1 MKKLLSIFGAIGL
14 VVTPMSSFSI
24 SCSSPKSLPHYNSDG
39 DFNEQVN
46 DAWDT
51 SILKTVSTWTK
62 PQPDPDPDPDSSQL
76 SDEPAT
82 INMTL
87 IRNQLRDL
95 IMYRF
100 ENWAEIKSGVTAT
113 IEKIGFFENEYANSN
128 SINND
133 EELAARLKV
142 SDKIYF
148 SLDGKTFL
156 DLVVTD
162 KPLAKFA
169 YNVYST
175 KSEKNYEAILR
186 FDGNKFKGLKETW
199 NSNENGARADITK
212 QFLTSLGNNSIII
225 TKNNG
230 SEEKQLAR
238 DYFVHSFQTE
248 SPKISSFEN
257 ELFNWNSDD
266 FDWDTWLGEF
276 INGTNDGDGIYGISF
291 DPTIK

>member
-39 DFNEQVN
+39 DFNEQVS

-51 SILKTVSTWTK
+51 SILKTVSTWA
-62 PQPDPDPDPDSSQL
+62 PQSDPDSSQL

-87 IRNQLRDL
+87 IKNQLQDL
-95 IMYRF
+95 IVYRF
-100 ENWAEIKSGVTAT
+100 ENHADITSDVISAA
-113 IEKIGFFENEYANSN
+113 IEKIGFFENKYANSN

-162 KPLAKFA
+162 KPLAKCA
-169 YNVYST
+169 YKVYST
-175 KSEKNYEAILR
+175 KSDNYEAILR
-186 FDGNKFKGLKETW
+186 FDGNKFKALKETW
-199 NSNENGARADITK
+199 ISNENGARADITK

-225 TKNNG
+225 TKNNSG

-238 DYFVHSFQTE
+238 DYFVHSFQTK

-257 ELFNWNSDD
+257 ELFNWNV
-266 FDWDTWLGEF
+266 DWDTWLGEF

-291 DPTIK
+291 DPTIQ

>member
-39 DFNEQVN
+39 DFNEQVS

-51 SILKTVSTWTK
+51 SILKTVSTWA
-62 PQPDPDPDPDSSQL
+62 PQSDPGSSQL

-87 IRNQLRDL
+87 IKNQLQDL
-95 IMYRF
+95 IVYRF
-100 ENWAEIKSGVTAT
+100 ENHADITSDVISAA
-113 IEKIGFFENEYANSN
+113 IEKIGFFENKYANSN

-162 KPLAKFA
+162 KPLAKCA
-169 YNVYST
+169 YKVYST
-175 KSEKNYEAILR
+175 KSDNYEAILR
-186 FDGNKFKGLKETW
+186 FDGNKFKALKETW
-199 NSNENGARADITK
+199 ISNENGARADITK

-225 TKNNG
+225 TKNNSG
-230 SEEKQLAR
+230 SEEKRPAR
-238 DYFVHSFQTE
+238 DYFVHSFQTK

-257 ELFNWNSDD
+257 ELFNWNV
-266 FDWDTWLGEF
+266 DWDTWLGNF
-276 INGTNDGDGIYGISF
+276 INGTNDSDGINGISF
-291 DPTIK
+291 DPTIQ

>member
-1 MKKLLSIFGAIGL
+1 MKKLLSIFGAISL

-39 DFNEQVN
+39 DFNEQVS

-51 SILKTVSTWTK
+51 SILKTVSTWIK
-62 PQPDPDPDPDSSQL
+62 PQPDQDPDSSQL

-87 IRNQLRDL
+87 IKNQLQDL
-95 IMYRF
+95 IVYRF
-100 ENWAEIKSGVTAT
+100 ENHADITSDVISAA
-113 IEKIGFFENEYANSN
+113 IEKIGFFENKYANSN

-162 KPLAKFA
+162 KPLAKCA
-169 YNVYST
+169 YKVYST
-175 KSEKNYEAILR
+175 KSDNYEAILR
-186 FDGNKFKGLKETW
+186 FDGNKFKALKETW
-199 NSNENGARADITK
+199 ISNENGARADITK

-225 TKNNG
+225 TKNNSG
-230 SEEKQLAR
+230 SEEKRLAR
-238 DYFVHSFQTE
+238 DYFVHSFQTK

-257 ELFNWNSDD
+257 ELFNWNV
-266 FDWDTWLGEF
+266 DWDTWLGNF
-276 INGTNDGDGIYGISF
+276 INGTNDSDGINGISF
-291 DPTIK
+291 DPTIQ

>member
-51 SILKTVSTWTK
+51 SILKTVSTWA
-62 PQPDPDPDPDSSQL
+62 PQSDPGSSQL

-82 INMTL
+82 INMTW

-100 ENWAEIKSGVTAT
+100 ENHADITSDVISAA

-175 KSEKNYEAILR
+175 KNKNYEAILR

-225 TKNNG
+225 TKNNSG
-230 SEEKQLAR
+230 SEEKRLAR
-238 DYFVHSFQTE
+238 DYFVHSFQTK

-257 ELFNWNSDD
+257 ELFNWNV
-266 FDWDTWLGEF
+266 DWDTW
-276 INGTNDGDGIYGISF
+276 
-291 DPTIK
+291 

>member
-39 DFNEQVN
+39 DFNEQVS

-51 SILKTVSTWTK
+51 SILKTVSTWIK
-62 PQPDPDPDPDSSQL
+62 PQPDPDSSQL

-87 IRNQLRDL
+87 IKNQLQDL
-95 IMYRF
+95 IVYRF
-100 ENWAEIKSGVTAT
+100 ENHADITSDVISAA
-113 IEKIGFFENEYANSN
+113 IEKIGFFENKYANSN

-162 KPLAKFA
+162 KPLAKCA
-169 YNVYST
+169 YKVYST
-175 KSEKNYEAILR
+175 KSDNYEAILR
-186 FDGNKFKGLKETW
+186 FDGNKFKALKETW
-199 NSNENGARADITK
+199 ISNENGARADITK

-225 TKNNG
+225 TKNNSG
-230 SEEKQLAR
+230 SEEKQLWR
-238 DYFVHSFQTE
+238 NLRYIIWSNNTINFVLW
-248 SPKISSFEN
+248 K
-257 ELFNWNSDD
+257 W
-266 FDWDTWLGEF
+266 
-276 INGTNDGDGIYGISF
+276 
-291 DPTIK
+291 K

>member
-39 DFNEQVN
+39 DFNEQVS

-51 SILKTVSTWTK
+51 SILKTVSTWA
-62 PQPDPDPDPDSSQL
+62 PQSDPGSSQL

-87 IRNQLRDL
+87 IKNQLQDL
-95 IMYRF
+95 IVYRF
-100 ENWAEIKSGVTAT
+100 ENHADITSDVISAA

-162 KPLAKFA
+162 KPLAKCA
-169 YNVYST
+169 YKVYST
-175 KSEKNYEAILR
+175 KSDNYEAILR
-186 FDGNKFKGLKETW
+186 FDGNKFKALKETW
-199 NSNENGARADITK
+199 ISNENGARADITK

-225 TKNNG
+225 TKNNSG

-238 DYFVHSFQTE
+238 DYFVHSFQTK

-257 ELFNWNSDD
+257 ELFNWNV
-266 FDWDTWLGEF
+266 DWDTWLGNF
-276 INGTNDGDGIYGISF
+276 INGTNDSDGINGISF
-291 DPTIK
+291 DPTIQ

>member
-39 DFNEQVN
+39 DFNEQVS

-51 SILKTVSTWTK
+51 SILKTVSTWA
-62 PQPDPDPDPDSSQL
+62 PQSDPGSSQL

-82 INMTL
+82 INMTW

-100 ENWAEIKSGVTAT
+100 ENHADITSDVISAA

-175 KSEKNYEAILR
+175 KNKNYEAILR

-199 NSNENGARADITK
+199 ISNENGARADITK

-225 TKNNG
+225 TKNNSG
-230 SEEKQLAR
+230 SEEKRLAR
-238 DYFVHSFQTE
+238 DYFVHSFQTK

-257 ELFNWNSDD
+257 ELFNWNV
-266 FDWDTWLGEF
+266 DWDTWLGNF
-276 INGTNDGDGIYGISF
+276 INGTNDSDGINGISF
-291 DPTIK
+291 DPTIQ

>member
-39 DFNEQVN
+39 DFNEQVS

-51 SILKTVSTWTK
+51 SILKTVSTWA
-62 PQPDPDPDPDSSQL
+62 PQSDPGSSQL

-87 IRNQLRDL
+87 IKNQLQDL
-95 IMYRF
+95 IVYRF
-100 ENWAEIKSGVTAT
+100 ENHADITSDVISAA
-113 IEKIGFFENEYANSN
+113 IEKIGFFENKYANSN

-162 KPLAKFA
+162 KPLAKCA
-169 YNVYST
+169 YKVYST
-175 KSEKNYEAILR
+175 KSDNYEAILR
-186 FDGNKFKGLKETW
+186 FDGNKFKALKETW
-199 NSNENGARADITK
+199 ISNENGARADITK

-225 TKNNG
+225 TKNNSG

-238 DYFVHSFQTE
+238 DYFVHSFQTK

-257 ELFNWNSDD
+257 ELFNWNV
-266 FDWDTWLGEF
+266 DWDTWLGNF
-276 INGTNDGDGIYGISF
+276 INGTNDSDGINGISF
-291 DPTIK
+291 DPTIQ

>member
-39 DFNEQVN
+39 DFNEQVS

-51 SILKTVSTWTK
+51 SILKTVSTWA
-62 PQPDPDPDPDSSQL
+62 PQSDPDSSQL

-87 IRNQLRDL
+87 IKNQLQDL
-95 IMYRF
+95 IVYRF
-100 ENWAEIKSGVTAT
+100 ENHADITSDVISAA
-113 IEKIGFFENEYANSN
+113 IEKIGFFENKYANSN

-162 KPLAKFA
+162 KPLAKCA
-169 YNVYST
+169 YKVYST
-175 KSEKNYEAILR
+175 KSDNYEAILR
-186 FDGNKFKGLKETW
+186 FDGNKFKALKETW
-199 NSNENGARADITK
+199 ISNENGARADITK

-225 TKNNG
+225 TKNNSG
-230 SEEKQLAR
+230 SEEKRLAR
-238 DYFVHSFQTE
+238 DYFVHSFQTK

-257 ELFNWNSDD
+257 ELFNWNV
-266 FDWDTWLGEF
+266 DWDTWLGNF
-276 INGTNDGDGIYGISF
+276 INGTNDSDGIYGISF
-291 DPTIK
+291 DPTIQ

>member
-39 DFNEQVN
+39 DFNEQVS

-51 SILKTVSTWTK
+51 SILKTVSTWIK
-62 PQPDPDPDPDSSQL
+62 PQPDPGPDSSQL

-87 IRNQLRDL
+87 IKNQLQDL
-95 IMYRF
+95 IVYRF
-100 ENWAEIKSGVTAT
+100 ENHADIT
-113 IEKIGFFENEYANSN
+113 
-128 SINND
+128 
-133 EELAARLKV
+133 
-142 SDKIYF
+142 SDVI
-148 SLDGKTFL
+148 S
-156 DLVVTD
+156 
-162 KPLAKFA
+162 A
-169 YNVYST
+169 NVYST

-257 ELFNWNSDD
+257 ELFNWNKVA
-266 FDWDTWLGEF
+266 WDMWLGEF
-276 INGTNDGDGIYGISF
+276 INGKNDGDGIYGISF
-291 DPTIK
+291 DPTIQ

>member
-39 DFNEQVN
+39 DFNEQVS

-51 SILKTVSTWTK
+51 SILKTVSTWA
-62 PQPDPDPDPDSSQL
+62 PQSDPDSSQL

-87 IRNQLRDL
+87 IKNQLQDL
-95 IMYRF
+95 IVYRF
-100 ENWAEIKSGVTAT
+100 ENHADITSDVISAA
-113 IEKIGFFENEYANSN
+113 IEKIGFFENKYANSN

-162 KPLAKFA
+162 KPLAKCA
-169 YNVYST
+169 YKVYST
-175 KSEKNYEAILR
+175 KSDNYEAILR
-186 FDGNKFKGLKETW
+186 FDGNKFKALKETW
-199 NSNENGARADITK
+199 ISNENGARADITK

-225 TKNNG
+225 TKNNSG

-238 DYFVHSFQTE
+238 DYFVHSFQTK

-257 ELFNWNSDD
+257 ELFNWNV
-266 FDWDTWLGEF
+266 DWDTWLGNF
-276 INGTNDGDGIYGISF
+276 INGTNDSDGINGISF
-291 DPTIK
+291 DPTIQ

>member
-62 PQPDPDPDPDSSQL
+62 PQPDSDPDSSQL

-87 IRNQLRDL
+87 IKNQLQDL
-95 IMYRF
+95 IVYRF
-100 ENWAEIKSGVTAT
+100 ENHADITSDVISAA
-113 IEKIGFFENEYANSN
+113 IEKIGFFENKYANSN

-162 KPLAKFA
+162 KPLAKCA
-169 YNVYST
+169 YKVYST
-175 KSEKNYEAILR
+175 KSDNYEAILR
-186 FDGNKFKGLKETW
+186 FDGNKFKALKETW
-199 NSNENGARADITK
+199 NSDENGARADITK

-238 DYFVHSFQTE
+238 DYFVHSFQTK

-257 ELFNWNSDD
+257 ELFNWNKVA
-266 FDWDTWLGEF
+266 WDTWLGEF
-276 INGTNDGDGIYGISF
+276 INGKNDGDGIYGISF
-291 DPTIK
+291 DPTIQ

>member
-51 SILKTVSTWTK
+51 SILKTVSTWA
-62 PQPDPDPDPDSSQL
+62 PQSDPGSSQL

-87 IRNQLRDL
+87 IKNQLQDL
-95 IMYRF
+95 IVYRF
-100 ENWAEIKSGVTAT
+100 ENHADITSDVISAA
-113 IEKIGFFENEYANSN
+113 IEKIGFFENKYANSN

-162 KPLAKFA
+162 KPLAKCA
-169 YNVYST
+169 YKVYST
-175 KSEKNYEAILR
+175 KSDNYEAILR
-186 FDGNKFKGLKETW
+186 FDGNKFKALKETW
-199 NSNENGARADITK
+199 ISNENGARADITK

-225 TKNNG
+225 TKNNSG
-230 SEEKQLAR
+230 SEEKRLAR
-238 DYFVHSFQTE
+238 DYFVHSFQTK

-257 ELFNWNSDD
+257 ELFNWNV
-266 FDWDTWLGEF
+266 DWDTWLGNF
-276 INGTNDGDGIYGISF
+276 INGTNDSDGINGISF
-291 DPTIK
+291 DPTIQ

>member
-51 SILKTVSTWTK
+51 SILKTVSTWA
-62 PQPDPDPDPDSSQL
+62 PQSDPDSSQL

-87 IRNQLRDL
+87 IKNQLQDL
-95 IMYRF
+95 IVYRF
-100 ENWAEIKSGVTAT
+100 ENHADITSDVISAA
-113 IEKIGFFENEYANSN
+113 IEKIGFFENKYANSN

-162 KPLAKFA
+162 KPLAKCA
-169 YNVYST
+169 YKVYST
-175 KSEKNYEAILR
+175 KSDNYEAILR
-186 FDGNKFKGLKETW
+186 FDGNKFKALKETW
-199 NSNENGARADITK
+199 ISNENGARADITK

-225 TKNNG
+225 TKNNSG
-230 SEEKQLAR
+230 SEEKRLAR
-238 DYFVHSFQTE
+238 DYFVHSFQTK

-257 ELFNWNSDD
+257 ELFNWNV
-266 FDWDTWLGEF
+266 DWDTWLGNF
-276 INGTNDGDGIYGISF
+276 INGTNDSDGINGISF
-291 DPTIK
+291 DPTIQ

>member
-62 PQPDPDPDPDSSQL
+62 PQSDPGSSQL

-82 INMTL
+82 INMTW

-100 ENWAEIKSGVTAT
+100 ENRCWNYVWCHIAA

-162 KPLAKFA
+162 KPLAKSA

-175 KSEKNYEAILR
+175 KSEKLR
-186 FDGNKFKGLKETW
+186 
-199 NSNENGARADITK
+199 SNIEIWW
-212 QFLTSLGNNSIII
+212 Q
-225 TKNNG
+225 
-230 SEEKQLAR
+230 
-238 DYFVHSFQTE
+238 
-248 SPKISSFEN
+248 
-257 ELFNWNSDD
+257 
-266 FDWDTWLGEF
+266 
-276 INGTNDGDGIYGISF
+276 
-291 DPTIK
+291 

>member
-39 DFNEQVN
+39 DFNEQVS

-51 SILKTVSTWTK
+51 SILKTVSTWA
-62 PQPDPDPDPDSSQL
+62 PQSDPDSSQL

-87 IRNQLRDL
+87 IKNQLQDL
-95 IMYRF
+95 IVYRF
-100 ENWAEIKSGVTAT
+100 ENHADITSDVISAA
-113 IEKIGFFENEYANSN
+113 IEKISFFENKYANSN

-162 KPLAKFA
+162 KPLAKCA
-169 YNVYST
+169 YKVYST
-175 KSEKNYEAILR
+175 KSDNYEAILR
-186 FDGNKFKGLKETW
+186 FDGNKFKALKETW
-199 NSNENGARADITK
+199 ISNENGARADITK

-225 TKNNG
+225 TKNNSG
-230 SEEKQLAR
+230 SEEKRLAR
-238 DYFVHSFQTE
+238 DYFVHSFQTK

-257 ELFNWNSDD
+257 ELFNWNV
-266 FDWDTWLGEF
+266 DWDTWLGNF
-276 INGTNDGDGIYGISF
+276 INGTNDSDGINGISF
-291 DPTIK
+291 DPTIQ

>member
-39 DFNEQVN
+39 DFNEQVS

-51 SILKTVSTWTK
+51 SILKTVSTWA
-62 PQPDPDPDPDSSQL
+62 PQSDPDSSQL

-87 IRNQLRDL
+87 IKNQLQDL
-95 IMYRF
+95 IVYRF
-100 ENWAEIKSGVTAT
+100 ENHADITSDVISAA
-113 IEKIGFFENEYANSN
+113 IEKIGFFENKYANSN

-162 KPLAKFA
+162 KPLAKCA
-169 YNVYST
+169 YKVYST
-175 KSEKNYEAILR
+175 KSDNYEAILR
-186 FDGNKFKGLKETW
+186 FDGNKFKALKETW
-199 NSNENGARADITK
+199 ISNENGARADITK

-225 TKNNG
+225 TKNNSG
-230 SEEKQLAR
+230 SEEKRLAR
-238 DYFVHSFQTE
+238 DYFVHSFQTK

-257 ELFNWNSDD
+257 ELFNWNV
-266 FDWDTWLGEF
+266 DWDTWLGNF
-276 INGTNDGDGIYGISF
+276 INGTNDSDGINGISF
-291 DPTIK
+291 DPTIQ

>member
-39 DFNEQVN
+39 DFNEQVS

-51 SILKTVSTWTK
+51 SILKTVSTWA
-62 PQPDPDPDPDSSQL
+62 PQSDPGSSQL

-82 INMTL
+82 INMTW

-100 ENWAEIKSGVTAT
+100 ENHADITSDVISAA

-175 KSEKNYEAILR
+175 KNEKYEAILR

-199 NSNENGARADITK
+199 ISNENGAQADITK

-225 TKNNG
+225 TKNNSG

-238 DYFVHSFQTE
+238 DYFVHSFQTK

-257 ELFNWNSDD
+257 ELFNWNV
-266 FDWDTWLGEF
+266 DWDTWLGEF

>member
-39 DFNEQVN
+39 DFNEQVS

-51 SILKTVSTWTK
+51 SILKTVSTWA
-62 PQPDPDPDPDSSQL
+62 PQSDPGSSQL

-82 INMTL
+82 INMTW

-100 ENWAEIKSGVTAT
+100 ENHADITSDVISAA

-162 KPLAKFA
+162 KPLAKCA
-169 YNVYST
+169 YKVYST
-175 KSEKNYEAILR
+175 KSDNYEAILR
-186 FDGNKFKGLKETW
+186 FDGNKFKALKETW
-199 NSNENGARADITK
+199 ISNENGARADITK

-225 TKNNG
+225 TKNNSG
-230 SEEKQLAR
+230 SEEKRLAR
-238 DYFVHSFQTE
+238 DYFVHSFQTK

-257 ELFNWNSDD
+257 ELFNWNV
-266 FDWDTWLGEF
+266 DWDTWLGNF
-276 INGTNDGDGIYGISF
+276 INGTNDSDGINGISF
-291 DPTIK
+291 DPTIQ

>member
-1 MKKLLSIFGAIGL
+1 LSIFGAIGL

-51 SILKTVSTWTK
+51 SILKTVSTWA
-62 PQPDPDPDPDSSQL
+62 PQSDPGSSQL

-100 ENWAEIKSGVTAT
+100 ENHADITSDVISAA

-162 KPLAKFA
+162 KPLAKCA
-169 YNVYST
+169 YKVYST
-175 KSEKNYEAILR
+175 KSDNYEAILR
-186 FDGNKFKGLKETW
+186 FDGNKFKALKETW
-199 NSNENGARADITK
+199 ISNENGARADITK

-225 TKNNG
+225 TKNNSG

-238 DYFVHSFQTE
+238 DYFVHSFQTK

-257 ELFNWNSDD
+257 ELFNWNV
-266 FDWDTWLGEF
+266 DWDTWLGNF
-276 INGTNDGDGIYGISF
+276 INGTNDSDGINGISF
-291 DPTIK
+291 DPTIQ

>member
-39 DFNEQVN
+39 DFNEQVS

-51 SILKTVSTWTK
+51 SILKTVSTWA
-62 PQPDPDPDPDSSQL
+62 PQSDPGSSQL

-82 INMTL
+82 INMTW

-100 ENWAEIKSGVTAT
+100 ENHADITSDVISAA
-113 IEKIGFFENEYANSN
+113 IEKISFFENEYANSN

-162 KPLAKFA
+162 KPLAKSA
-169 YNVYST
+169 YTVYST

-199 NSNENGARADITK
+199 ISNENGAQADITK

-225 TKNNG
+225 TKNNSG
-230 SEEKQLAR
+230 SEEKRLAR
-238 DYFVHSFQTE
+238 DYFVHSFQTK

-257 ELFNWNSDD
+257 ELFNWNV
-266 FDWDTWLGEF
+266 DWDTWLGNF
-276 INGTNDGDGIYGISF
+276 INGTNDSDGINGISF
-291 DPTIK
+291 DPTIQ

>member
-1 MKKLLSIFGAIGL
+1 LSIFGAIGL

-51 SILKTVSTWTK
+51 SILKTVSTWA
-62 PQPDPDPDPDSSQL
+62 PQSDPGSSQL

-100 ENWAEIKSGVTAT
+100 ENHADITSDVISAA
-113 IEKIGFFENEYANSN
+113 IEKIGFFENKYANSN

-162 KPLAKFA
+162 KPLAKCA
-169 YNVYST
+169 YKVYST
-175 KSEKNYEAILR
+175 KSDNYEAILR
-186 FDGNKFKGLKETW
+186 FDGNKFKALKETW
-199 NSNENGARADITK
+199 ISNENGARADITK

-225 TKNNG
+225 TKNNSG
-230 SEEKQLAR
+230 SEEKRLAR
-238 DYFVHSFQTE
+238 DYFVHSFQTK

-257 ELFNWNSDD
+257 ELFNWNV
-266 FDWDTWLGEF
+266 DWDTWLGNF
-276 INGTNDGDGIYGISF
+276 INGTNDSDGINGISF
-291 DPTIK
+291 DPTIQ

>member
-39 DFNEQVN
+39 DFNEQVS

-51 SILKTVSTWTK
+51 SILKTVSTWA
-62 PQPDPDPDPDSSQL
+62 PQSDLDSSQL

-82 INMTL
+82 INMTW

-100 ENWAEIKSGVTAT
+100 ENHADITSDVISAA

-175 KSEKNYEAILR
+175 KNKNYEAILR
-186 FDGNKFKGLKETW
+186 FDGNKFKALKETW
-199 NSNENGARADITK
+199 ISNENGARADITK

-225 TKNNG
+225 TKNNSG

-238 DYFVHSFQTE
+238 DYFVHSFQTK

-257 ELFNWNSDD
+257 ELFNWNV
-266 FDWDTWLGEF
+266 DWDTWLGEF

>member
-39 DFNEQVN
+39 DFNEQVS

-51 SILKTVSTWTK
+51 SILKTVSTWA
-62 PQPDPDPDPDSSQL
+62 PQSDPDSSQL

-87 IRNQLRDL
+87 IKNQLRDL

-100 ENWAEIKSGVTAT
+100 ENHADITSDVISAA

-175 KSEKNYEAILR
+175 KNKNYEAILR

-199 NSNENGARADITK
+199 ISNENGAQADITK

-225 TKNNG
+225 TKNNSG

-238 DYFVHSFQTE
+238 DYFVHSFQTK

-257 ELFNWNSDD
+257 ELFNWNV
-266 FDWDTWLGEF
+266 DWDTWLGEF

>member
-39 DFNEQVN
+39 DFNEQVS

-51 SILKTVSTWTK
+51 SILKTVSTWA
-62 PQPDPDPDPDSSQL
+62 PQSDPGSSQL

-87 IRNQLRDL
+87 IKNQLQDL
-95 IMYRF
+95 IVYRF
-100 ENWAEIKSGVTAT
+100 ENHADITSDVISAA
-113 IEKIGFFENEYANSN
+113 IEKIGFFENKYANSN

-162 KPLAKFA
+162 KPLAKCA
-169 YNVYST
+169 YKVYST
-175 KSEKNYEAILR
+175 KSDNYEAILR
-186 FDGNKFKGLKETW
+186 FDGNKFKALKETW
-199 NSNENGARADITK
+199 ISNENGARADITK

-225 TKNNG
+225 TKNNSG
-230 SEEKQLAR
+230 SEEKRLAR
-238 DYFVHSFQTE
+238 DYFVHSFQTK

-257 ELFNWNSDD
+257 ELFNWNV
-266 FDWDTWLGEF
+266 DWDTWLGNF
-276 INGTNDGDGIYGISF
+276 INGTNDSDGINGISF
-291 DPTIK
+291 DPTIQ

>member
-62 PQPDPDPDPDSSQL
+62 PQPDSSQL

-87 IRNQLRDL
+87 IKNQLQDL
-95 IMYRF
+95 IVYRF

-162 KPLAKFA
+162 KPLAKSA
-169 YNVYST
+169 YTVYST

-199 NSNENGARADITK
+199 NSDENGARADITK

-257 ELFNWNSDD
+257 ELFNWNKVA
-266 FDWDTWLGEF
+266 WDTWLGEF
-276 INGTNDGDGIYGISF
+276 INGKNDGDGIYGISF
-291 DPTIK
+291 DPTIQ

>member
-39 DFNEQVN
+39 DFNEQVS

-51 SILKTVSTWTK
+51 SILKTVSTWA
-62 PQPDPDPDPDSSQL
+62 PQSDPGSSQL

-82 INMTL
+82 INMTW

-100 ENWAEIKSGVTAT
+100 ENHADITSDVISAA

-162 KPLAKFA
+162 KPLAKCA

-175 KSEKNYEAILR
+175 KNNNYEAILR

-199 NSNENGARADITK
+199 ISNENGARADITK

-225 TKNNG
+225 TKNNSG
-230 SEEKQLAR
+230 SEEKRLAR
-238 DYFVHSFQTE
+238 DYFVHSFQTK

-257 ELFNWNSDD
+257 ELFNWNV
-266 FDWDTWLGEF
+266 DWDTWLGNF
-276 INGTNDGDGIYGISF
+276 INGTNDSDGINGISF
-291 DPTIK
+291 DPTIQ

>member
-39 DFNEQVN
+39 DFNEQVS

-51 SILKTVSTWTK
+51 SILKTVSTWA
-62 PQPDPDPDPDSSQL
+62 PQSDPGSSQL

-82 INMTL
+82 INMTW

-100 ENWAEIKSGVTAT
+100 ENHADITSDVISAA
-113 IEKIGFFENEYANSN
+113 IEKISFFENEYANSN

-175 KSEKNYEAILR
+175 KNKNYEAILR

-199 NSNENGARADITK
+199 ISNENGAQADITK

-225 TKNNG
+225 TKNNSG

-238 DYFVHSFQTE
+238 DYFVHSFQTK

-257 ELFNWNSDD
+257 ELFNWNV
-266 FDWDTWLGEF
+266 DWDTWLGEF

>member
-39 DFNEQVN
+39 DFNEQVS

-51 SILKTVSTWTK
+51 SILKTVSTWIK
-62 PQPDPDPDPDSSQL
+62 PQDPDSSQL

-87 IRNQLRDL
+87 IKNQLQDL
-95 IMYRF
+95 IVYRF
-100 ENWAEIKSGVTAT
+100 ENHADITSDVISAA

-162 KPLAKFA
+162 KPLAKSA
-169 YNVYST
+169 YTVYST

-276 INGTNDGDGIYGISF
+276 INGKNDGDGIYGISF
-291 DPTIK
+291 DPTIQ

>member
-39 DFNEQVN
+39 DFNEQVS

-51 SILKTVSTWTK
+51 SILKTVSTWA
-62 PQPDPDPDPDSSQL
+62 PQSDPGSSQL

-82 INMTL
+82 INMTW

-95 IMYRF
+95 IIYRF
-100 ENWAEIKSGVTAT
+100 ENHADITSDVISAA

-276 INGTNDGDGIYGISF
+276 INGKNDGDGIYGISF
-291 DPTIK
+291 DPTIQ

>member
-39 DFNEQVN
+39 DFNEQVS

-51 SILKTVSTWTK
+51 SILKTVSTWIK
-62 PQPDPDPDPDSSQL
+62 PQPDPDSSQL
-76 SDEPAT
+76 SDESAT

-87 IRNQLRDL
+87 IKNQLQDL
-95 IMYRF
+95 IVYRF
-100 ENWAEIKSGVTAT
+100 ENHADITSDVISAA
-113 IEKIGFFENEYANSN
+113 IEKIGFFENKYANSN

-162 KPLAKFA
+162 KPLAKCA
-169 YNVYST
+169 YKVYST
-175 KSEKNYEAILR
+175 KSDNYEAILR
-186 FDGNKFKGLKETW
+186 FDGNKFKALKETW
-199 NSNENGARADITK
+199 ISNENGARADITK

-225 TKNNG
+225 TKNNSG

-238 DYFVHSFQTE
+238 DYFVHSFQTK

-257 ELFNWNSDD
+257 ELFNWNV
-266 FDWDTWLGEF
+266 DWDTWLGNF
-276 INGTNDGDGIYGISF
+276 INGTNDSDGINGISF
-291 DPTIK
+291 DPTIQ